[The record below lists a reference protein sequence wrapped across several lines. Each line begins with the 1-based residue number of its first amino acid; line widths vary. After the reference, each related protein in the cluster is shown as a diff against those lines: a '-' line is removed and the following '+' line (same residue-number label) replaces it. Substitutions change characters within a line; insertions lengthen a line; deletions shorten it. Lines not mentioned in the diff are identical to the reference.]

1 MEYDISF
8 FVLELIVNVLVV
20 EDIIWH
26 QKMCQYA
33 NYPHNNILP
42 NLPPRKKSAS
52 NDKSHL
58 KNRSAT
64 AEVYSN

>member
-1 MEYDISF
+1 M
-8 FVLELIVNVLVV
+8 

-58 KNRSAT
+58 KIRSAT